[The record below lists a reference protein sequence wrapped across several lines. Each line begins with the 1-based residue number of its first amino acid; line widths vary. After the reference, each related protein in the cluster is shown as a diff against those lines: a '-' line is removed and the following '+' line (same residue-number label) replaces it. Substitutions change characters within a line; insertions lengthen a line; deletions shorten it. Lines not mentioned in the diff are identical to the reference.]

1 MATRTVVC
9 PECAEPVPYGRL
21 ACPSCGA
28 LLASVAGVAR
38 RTEPVAA
45 PEPSEEPLLEPDD
58 EDASPERPM
67 ADTSL
72 PDEPELPEVPELE
85 PPRVVAAPSPQAWPV
100 PADVS
105 SVLHDWTEPGSDDE
119 REPRAGTA
127 PAGDDRDEAPD
138 LDAAADRAIDTDA
151 GEPYQPAGA
160 YMPPSAVFAAET
172 AMAGSAATPAP
183 GGGATPNASKPRR
196 PGDAP
201 LLADLPFDAP
211 DDLPGWLVASGA
223 AIGTIGFFLPW
234 AHRVIGS
241 SGDGYFSGWGFG
253 ALMNVPIF
261 VAVLLALVLVVV
273 PNRVPA
279 WLRSGVLPLVVG
291 GLLIGVAWP
300 YVLYGPLAG
309 RFGSL
314 LEAFAGLLLVA
325 GGILALR
332 ARRHVGPPPTV

>member
-1 MATRTVVC
+1 
-9 PECAEPVPYGRL
+9 
-21 ACPSCGA
+21 
-28 LLASVAGVAR
+28 
-38 RTEPVAA
+38 
-45 PEPSEEPLLEPDD
+45 
-58 EDASPERPM
+58 
-67 ADTSL
+67 
-72 PDEPELPEVPELE
+72 
-85 PPRVVAAPSPQAWPV
+85 
-100 PADVS
+100 
-105 SVLHDWTEPGSDDE
+105 
-119 REPRAGTA
+119 
-127 PAGDDRDEAPD
+127 
-138 LDAAADRAIDTDA
+138 
-151 GEPYQPAGA
+151 
-160 YMPPSAVFAAET
+160 
-172 AMAGSAATPAP
+172 
-183 GGGATPNASKPRR
+183 
-196 PGDAP
+196 
-201 LLADLPFDAP
+201 
-211 DDLPGWLVASGA
+211 
-223 AIGTIGFFLPW
+223 
-234 AHRVIGS
+234 VIGS